1 MRYHPVER
9 QTQTDAN
16 TPRSSIDATSDVPF
30 QGRRRSSVRFEDEAR
45 LVTVTQPSPVVVK
58 VNSAS
63 STTTTDDEVKQD
75 EPVKV
80 EEDLHRA
87 VSFRNNEDDLWTT
100 ITINAEGS
108 IPTQSSHFNRLS
120 LENLSIIDTCIQN
133 GETGITAIHVNS
145 SRSARTLSSDPSETM
160 ISSADLP
167 SPISPVTSP
176 FTPKRYRTTASVGH
190 CEPAPTLLPHAH
202 SMVHDDDTDLRHI
215 KPVEEINAIVADKY
229 NYDNLSQALKS
240 NVQRLK
246 NTFIQAHENQPH
258 YDRPKNLRMFATAT
272 ITTTTTDGSS
282 RNGEVRHRASDC

>member
-16 TPRSSIDATSDVPF
+16 TPRSSIDGTSDPPF

-45 LVTVTQPSPVVVK
+45 LVTVTQPSLVVVK
-58 VNSAS
+58 VGSAS
-63 STTTTDDEVKQD
+63 STADDEIKQD

-145 SRSARTLSSDPSETM
+145 RSVRTLSADPSEAM
-160 ISSADLP
+160 ISSTDLP
-167 SPISPVTSP
+167 LPISPVASP
-176 FTPKRYRTTASVGH
+176 FTPKRYRTMASVGH

-202 SMVHDDDTDLRHI
+202 AMVHDDDTDLRHI
-215 KPVEEINAIVADKY
+215 KPVEEINAIVADKF

-246 NTFIQAHENQPH
+246 NTFVQAHENQPH
-258 YDRPKNLRMFATAT
+258 YDRPRNLRMFAAT
-272 ITTTTTDGSS
+272 PSSSSITTDASS
-282 RNGEVRHRASDC
+282 RTSEVRHRASDC